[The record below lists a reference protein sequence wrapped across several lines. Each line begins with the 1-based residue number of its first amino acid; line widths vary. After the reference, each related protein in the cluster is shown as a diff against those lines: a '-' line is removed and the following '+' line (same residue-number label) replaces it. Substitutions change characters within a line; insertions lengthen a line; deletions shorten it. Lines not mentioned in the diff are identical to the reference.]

1 MDTSDYV
8 IRGGIEGRERL
19 RIISRIMRP
28 TTLDLL
34 RRTGVAHG
42 MKCLEVACG
51 GGDVACDLAEMVGP
65 SGHVVATDIDRPQLE
80 IAQREAQAKGLGN
93 IEYRYSD
100 ITAETLDEE
109 FDLVHA
115 RFILTH
121 LADPAAA
128 VKTMRAALK
137 RGGVLVVQDIDFDGY
152 FCYPDC
158 PALWRYIE
166 LYCEAVR
173 RKGANARIGRQLPSL
188 LLGAGLKSVEMH
200 VVQPAGIAGE
210 VKLATPIT
218 MENIAGAVLV
228 AGLASQKE
236 IDELVT
242 ELYAYAQTEGT
253 IGCVPRIVEAWGRR

>member
-34 RRTGVAHG
+34 RRAGVGRG
-42 MKCLEVACG
+42 MRCLEVACG

-65 SGHVVATDIDRPQLE
+65 SGQVVATDIDRPQLE
-80 IAQREAQAKGLGN
+80 IARHEAEAKGIAN
-93 IEYRYSD
+93 IEFRYSD
-100 ITAETLDEE
+100 ISAEIIEDA
-109 FDLVHA
+109 FDLIHA

-128 VKTMRAALK
+128 VRKMRAALK
-137 RGGVLVVQDIDFDGY
+137 SGGVLVVQDIDFDGY
-152 FCYPDC
+152 FCFPDC

-166 LYCEAVR
+166 LYCEAVQ

-188 LLGAGLKSVEMH
+188 LMGAGLKSVEMN
-200 VVQPAGIAGE
+200 VVQPAGVAGE

-218 MENIAGAVLV
+218 MENIAGAVLA
-228 AGLASQKE
+228 AGLATQME

-242 ELYAYAQTEGT
+242 ELYAYARSEGT
-253 IGCVPRIVEAWGRR
+253 VGCFPRIVEAWGRR